1 MNGYILKSIWAAQSG
16 FNGLKK
22 LKTQI
27 GVYRE
32 VGDRSERTWGKEV
45 TIIKIQHM
53 KVSKN

>member
-1 MNGYILKSIWAAQSG
+1 MGSTEWIQWVK
-16 FNGLKK
+16 KK

-32 VGDRSERTWGKEV
+32 VGGRSERTCGKEV